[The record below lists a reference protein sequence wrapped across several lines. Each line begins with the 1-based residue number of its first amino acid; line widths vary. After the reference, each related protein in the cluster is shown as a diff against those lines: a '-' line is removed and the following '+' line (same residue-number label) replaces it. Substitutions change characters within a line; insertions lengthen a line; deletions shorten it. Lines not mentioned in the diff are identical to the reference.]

1 MMVTEVNEGQGH
13 LISIKLISDCAS
25 A

>member
-1 MMVTEVNEGQGH
+1 MVTEVNEGQGH